1 MYDPSMRVLTILEL
15 LQARER
21 VSGSELAGLLEVS
34 VRTVQRYIARLQDLG
49 VPVQSTRGP
58 GGTYHLEPG
67 FRLPPMMFGTEE
79 AFALALGLDALS
91 YLGLTEIAPASAAV
105 KAKLERVLPTT
116 VSSRVKTMRDVLILE
131 RPKWINDA
139 DIGFLMTLATAVQA
153 NQRVKLEYISK
164 SSQPTSRMVEPYGL
178 MQHDGRWFLAGYC
191 CLRQEERLF
200 RIDRIRSL
208 EASQESFTPPENL
221 DVRHFVISRLALI
234 PAPMQIEVYVE
245 ASIEYLERELPSG
258 MALLETEGAGTCLK
272 RGEIGLEW
280 FAALLLQL
288 NRKLEVRSPL
298 ALKTAFQNLA
308 ARALEAAES
317 TRDSIE

>member
-1 MYDPSMRVLTILEL
+1 MYDPSMRVLTVLEL
-15 LQARER
+15 LQAHER
-21 VSGSELAGLLEVS
+21 MSGSELAQELEVS
-34 VRTVQRYIARLQDLG
+34 VRTVQRYVARLQDLG

-58 GGTYHLEPG
+58 GGTYKLKPG

-91 YLGLTEIAPASAAV
+91 YLGLSEIAPASASV
-105 KAKLERVLPTT
+105 KAKLERVLPT
-116 VSSRVKTMRDVLILE
+116 SISERVNTMRDVLILE

-153 NQRVKLEYISK
+153 GHRVELEYVSRDAQI
-164 SSQPTSRMVEPYGL
+164 TSRMVEPHGL
-178 MQHDGRWFLAGYC
+178 MQHDGRWFLVGYC
-191 CLRQEERLF
+191 CLRGEERLF

-208 EASQESFTPPENL
+208 EASQESFLPPENL
-221 DVRHFVISRLALI
+221 DIRHFVISRLVSV
-234 PAPMQIEVYVE
+234 PAPMYIEVYIE
-245 ASIEYLERELPSG
+245 ASLEYLERELPQG

-272 RGEIGLEW
+272 RGEIQLEW

-288 NRKLEVRSPL
+288 NRKIIVRSPP
-298 ALKTAFQNLA
+298 ALKIAFGNLA
-308 ARALEAAES
+308 TRALEAAES